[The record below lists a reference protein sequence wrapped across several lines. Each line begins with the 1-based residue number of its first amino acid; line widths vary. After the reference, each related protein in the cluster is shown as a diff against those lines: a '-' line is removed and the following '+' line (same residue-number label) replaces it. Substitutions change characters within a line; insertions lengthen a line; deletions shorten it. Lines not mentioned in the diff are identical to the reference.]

1 MPSHTKENYLKSIYA
16 IAEDYKKITLSLL
29 SRRMS
34 VSIPTANNMVKR
46 LQDEG
51 WVIYKKYKPL
61 ELTEKGRLMAIDIIR
76 RHRLAEMFLVEKMGF
91 SWEFVHDIAE
101 EMEHITSS
109 MFFNR
114 IDELLNYPTIDPH
127 GTPIPDKNGNI
138 IIQQY
143 IPLSSCDEGAT
154 VEIKSLT
161 DESVEFLTFLNKKKI
176 ELGTKMKILKI
187 EPFDESRLVS
197 YDNSEQI
204 TLTRKICELLL
215 VESSKSQDE

>member
-51 WVIYKKYKPL
+51 WVVYKKYKPL

-76 RHRLAEMFLVEKMGF
+76 RHRLAEMFLVEKMGL

>member
-51 WVIYKKYKPL
+51 WVVYKKYKPL

-76 RHRLAEMFLVEKMGF
+76 RHRLAEMFLVEKMGL

-215 VESSKSQDE
+215 VESSKSQDK